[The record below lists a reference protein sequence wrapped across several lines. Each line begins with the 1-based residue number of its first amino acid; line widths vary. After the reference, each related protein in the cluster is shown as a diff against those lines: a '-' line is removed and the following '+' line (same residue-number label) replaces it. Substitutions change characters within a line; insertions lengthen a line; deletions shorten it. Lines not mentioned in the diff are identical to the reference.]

1 MSNNNNIIIVMSS
14 CETCKAFINILN
26 SNKMLQYFN
35 IINIDTRIQEFK
47 NKGIKQVPTLFFN
60 NQQIEG
66 GNCIIWVKQFLMQK
80 QQQFQHTQQI
90 QQNYSQQLQQ
100 SQQLQ
105 NDDKLIGN
113 NNIVRNKPLVI
124 DEQQKPV
131 LTRQQQQQQIL
142 EQKRKQATM
151 PPPSVQPTNE
161 IFGYLKSE
169 FGSFS
174 DSYTF
179 VDEKANSLPQT
190 FLKPT
195 EDLIIYTAPEGAKI
209 NKSQQ
214 ELEMKRFKSARK
226 REEDNIGNQFDK
238 DINRL
243 VNNNKQIE
251 WNNK

>member
-14 CETCKAFINILN
+14 CETCKTFINILN
-26 SNKMLQYFN
+26 SNKMLQYFK
-35 IINIDTRIQEFK
+35 IITIDTRIQEFK

-80 QQQFQHTQQI
+80 QQQFQQT
-90 QQNYSQQLQQ
+90 QQNYSQPQNYQQQ
-100 SQQLQ
+100 SQQLK
-105 NDDKLIGN
+105 NDDKIIGN
-113 NNIVRNKPLVI
+113 NNIVRSKPLVI

-131 LTRQQQQQQIL
+131 LTRQQQIL
-142 EQKRKQATM
+142 EQKRKQVANSA
-151 PPPSVQPTNE
+151 PSVQPTNE

-214 ELEMKRFKSARK
+214 ELEMKRFNSARK

>member
-26 SNKMLQYFN
+26 SNKMLQYFK
-35 IINIDTRIQEFK
+35 IITIDTRIQEFK

-66 GNCIIWVKQFLMQK
+66 GNCINWVKQFLMQK
-80 QQQFQHTQQI
+80 QQHYQQTQQP
-90 QQNYSQQLQQ
+90 QQNNYQQQ

-113 NNIVRNKPLVI
+113 NNIVKSKPMVI

-142 EQKRKQATM
+142 EQKRKQVAISA
-151 PPPSVQPTNE
+151 PSVQPTNE

-243 VNNNKQIE
+243 VNNNKQID